1 MLVISYKASEEFKN
15 FLKVNGFSFI
25 ETIAN
30 SNIDPRIADHPDLS
44 LFKIDHKTLVVDETV
59 FSYYEEKLEGY
70 NLIKGENL
78 GGKYP
83 HDALYNLVRFK
94 DFYIHNDFTEK
105 NIVNFFN
112 ENEISHLK
120 VNQGY
125 TRCSII
131 PLGDLLV
138 TSDYGIYK
146 ALKNKVDIE
155 LVDND
160 KVILDGFDQGFL
172 GGTCGLVG
180 DKLIFTG
187 DISRHKAF
195 AKIEEICLD
204 KNIEIIYPKTELV
217 DLGSIIE
224 I

>member
-1 MLVISYKASEEFKN
+1 MK
-15 FLKVNGFSFI
+15 
-25 ETIAN
+25 
-30 SNIDPRIADHPDLS
+30 
-44 LFKIDHKTLVVDETV
+44 
-59 FSYYEEKLEGY
+59 
-70 NLIKGENL
+70 
-78 GGKYP
+78 
-83 HDALYNLVRFK
+83 FK

-105 NIVNFFN
+105 NLENFLT
-112 ENEISHLK
+112 EKGISHLK

-138 TSDYGIYK
+138 TCDYGIYK
-146 ALKNKVDIE
+146 VLKNKVDIE

-187 DISRHKAF
+187 DISRHKAYT
-195 AKIEEICLD
+195 KI
-204 KNIEIIYPKTELV
+204 KNLCHRENIKIIYPKIDLV
-217 DLGSIIE
+217 DLGSILE